1 MDRSELITLPKAELH
16 VHLEAAIRPGLAAE
30 LAKRSDAPLPPS
42 GPFADQRQFVAAY
55 EAARDLVGSLDDL
68 HEVARAF
75 GAHQRACGVVW
86 SEVHFVPPTYGGRL
100 GPDDALIEAV
110 IDGLAA
116 GGGPDRAALIIGIN
130 RGLGLEAAH
139 RSLDLAARWA
149 GHGVVA
155 LGFAGDEAAY
165 PIDPFMP
172 IFERARAA
180 GLPCVP
186 HAGEIPYASAVAAA
200 AGIGPRICHGVAA
213 GGDQRLVRLLAESQV
228 CLDMAPSSNV
238 LLGLTGS
245 LAAHPLPQLLAEGV
259 PVTLNTDI
267 PLFLGHDLID
277 EYARCQQAWS
287 LSDDDVRTLAAHSI
301 TYAFTPRTP
310 LPGRMQVGTLVPD
323 GRDPPPDLGPSVPFA
338 RSKRAVLDQIWRIR

>member
-1 MDRSELITLPKAELH
+1 MERDALVALPKAELH
-16 VHLEAAIRPGLAAE
+16 VHLEAAIRPPLAAE
-30 LAKRSDAPLPPS
+30 LAGRNGAPLPPL

-55 EAARDLVGSLDDL
+55 ERARDLIGSLDDL

-75 GAHQRACGVVW
+75 GEHQSACGVVW
-86 SEVHFVPPTYGGRL
+86 SEVHFVPPTYAGRL
-100 GPDDALIEAV
+100 GPEDALVEAV
-110 IDGLAA
+110 LDGFTSGA
-116 GGGPDRAALIIGIN
+116 GRGRVGLILGIN
-130 RGLGLEAAH
+130 RGLGLEAAQC
-139 RSLDLAARWA
+139 SLDLAARWA

-165 PIDPFMP
+165 PIEPFVP

-180 GLPCVP
+180 DLPCVP
-186 HAGEIPYASAVAAA
+186 HAGEVPHASAVAAA
-200 AGIGPRICHGVAA
+200 AGIGPRIGHGLAA
-213 GGDQRLVRLLAESQV
+213 AGDQRLVRRLAEDQI

-245 LAAHPLPQLLAEGV
+245 LAEHPLPQLLDVGV

-287 LSDDDVRTLAAHSI
+287 LSDDEVRTLAAHSL
-301 TYAFTPRTP
+301 TYSLTPPASAAQTHAGRHARTP
-310 LPGRMQVGTLVPD
+310 GPVGPRRPAPGLPAAHG
-323 GRDPPPDLGPSVPFA
+323 
-338 RSKRAVLDQIWRIR
+338 